1 MLLFVP
7 QIDFHDSY
15 SEAHSAGDFGTV
27 SSLSSYANY
36 FSLFIRG
43 MHVCVREHVCSHVH
57 DVCVCAL
64 SHNVHVCRPKGHFV
78 ELFHPPFRGF

>member
-27 SSLSSYANY
+27 YSLSSYSNY
-36 FSLFIRG
+36 FIYSWVAC
-43 MHVCVREHVCSHVH
+43 VCVYVLACVLACARCL
-57 DVCVCAL
+57 CVC
-64 SHNVHVCRPKGHFV
+64 
-78 ELFHPPFRGF
+78 